1 MHSWDVAGE
10 ALTYGGADLYE
21 VHFGTLMYSRSNSMA
36 PKVERSV
43 LSAKLAWRCTFFKIA
58 QWQGA
63 VSGPS
68 AIPKLVLGE
77 SGVRIRSWWGSEFTA
92 TSFMTRVHETEEADR
107 KMSDRWSESNLGTYS
122 IGSAQDRQD
131 LVWEKGRGLELLIT
145 SASVRVWL
153 CVQESV
159 FLFVVLSVCVCFSY
173 GCFAVTFKTD
183 WTKGLNACQAKDP
196 KKAVKDGPPTVS
208 IL

>member
-1 MHSWDVAGE
+1 
-10 ALTYGGADLYE
+10 
-21 VHFGTLMYSRSNSMA
+21 
-36 PKVERSV
+36 
-43 LSAKLAWRCTFFKIA
+43 
-58 QWQGA
+58 
-63 VSGPS
+63 
-68 AIPKLVLGE
+68 
-77 SGVRIRSWWGSEFTA
+77 
-92 TSFMTRVHETEEADR
+92 
-107 KMSDRWSESNLGTYS
+107 MSDRWSESNLGTYS